1 MKIYFFRDSQRS
13 IESLRYLIEDN
24 TSLILNQLAVIKHR
38 LAKLEQRGRIM
49 SQALDALALEVERN
63 VTVTAS
69 AIALIHGI
77 AAQLADLKDNPEEI
91 MALATK
97 LDASADALAAVIE
110 ANTEVVPPVVEE
122 PIVEEPVIEEP
133 IVDPIIDEEV

>member
-1 MKIYFFRDSQRS
+1 
-13 IESLRYLIEDN
+13 
-24 TSLILNQLAVIKHR
+24 
-38 LAKLEQRGRIM
+38 M

-122 PIVEEPVIEEP
+122 PVVEEPIVEEPVIEEP

>member
-122 PIVEEPVIEEP
+122 PVVEEP
-133 IVDPIIDEEV
+133 IVDPIVDEEV